1 MSTTVLS
8 ASPFHYLDLDLNQD
22 GGLGCLFSSVG
33 SGKTQLLT
41 HLGLY
46 NILQTNTVLHISL
59 SQPVQKIR
67 EMYEQSFAE
76 LLQIAE
82 RDEGAR
88 DREKIERNRLLHS
101 HLNAHFSLETLDEKL
116 QLFKQL
122 LDFNPTFVLIDDYQI
137 SRKLLPE
144 WRDFAREHKLH
155 IIFTQN
161 GLIEEKFFD
170 HIIEILHKEVESCSE
185 LQLVVRKKNAEV
197 YVQTF
202 SFQKNLAYKPEQPL
216 ALSAKDCILY
226 SGGAMGAEKFFGE
239 TAGEAGCREINF
251 TFEGHD
257 QRRKVG
263 STLLSDKEL
272 SLGSTSLNYVSK
284 KLRRNWDHTPSIQK
298 ILQVLWHVVSHAEQI
313 FVVGVIQPDNTVHG
327 GTGWSVELAKR
338 WHKPVWVYDQDR
350 EDWFHWNGSQWEQNI
365 PTIRS
370 KNIAGSG
377 TRFLSLPAKKAI
389 QELFQRSFT

>member
-8 ASPFHYLDLDLNQD
+8 ASPFHYLDLSLNQD

-33 SGKTQLLT
+33 GGKTQLLT

-46 NILQTNTVLHISL
+46 TILRSHVVLHISL
-59 SQPVQKIR
+59 SQSVQKNR
-67 EMYEQSFAE
+67 EIYEQSFAE

-82 RDEGAR
+82 KEEHAR

-101 HLNAHFSLETLDEKL
+101 HLNAHFGLETLEEKL
-116 QLFKQL
+116 QLFQQL
-122 LDFNPTFVLIDDYQI
+122 LDFHPSFILIDDYQI
-137 SRKLLPE
+137 SKKHLPE
-144 WRDFAREHKLH
+144 WQAFAQKHKLH

-161 GLIEEKFFD
+161 ELIEEAIFD
-170 HIIEILHKEVESCSE
+170 LIIEVLHKESSE
-185 LQLVVRKKNAEV
+185 IQLIVRKENGKLCD
-197 YVQTF
+197 QSF
-202 SFQKNLAYKPEQPL
+202 SFQKNLAFKPEKMVTFSP
-216 ALSAKDCILY
+216 SDCVLY

-239 TAGEAGCREINF
+239 TAGRFGCREINF

-272 SLGSTSLNYVSK
+272 SLGSTSLNYVSR

-298 ILQVLWHVVSHAEQI
+298 ILQVLWHVVSHAEQV

-350 EDWFHWNGSQWEQNI
+350 EAWFHWSGSQWEQNI

-370 KNIAGSG
+370 KAFAGSG
-377 TRFLSLPAKKAI
+377 TRFLSELAKQAI
-389 QELFQRSFT
+389 RDLFARSFNS